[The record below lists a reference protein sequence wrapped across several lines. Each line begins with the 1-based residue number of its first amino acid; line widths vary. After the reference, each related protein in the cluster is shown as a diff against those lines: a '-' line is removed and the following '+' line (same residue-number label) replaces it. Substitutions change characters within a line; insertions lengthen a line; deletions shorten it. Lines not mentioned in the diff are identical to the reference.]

1 MEVSGLKMNVERFD
15 GNNFRQWKFQIK
27 CALRAKGIDI
37 NTGKPK
43 DAKEIEEWKKNDG
56 TAMFIITSAMDYR
69 QIALIENCENA
80 KQIMDKLESIY
91 EQKSEFNKMLVHER
105 FYNYKMNPSDGV
117 AQHISKVE
125 SLAQQLKDS
134 GETISET
141 AIITKIISTL
151 PSKYRSLRQA
161 WMSLEKAQQ
170 TIHNLTARLMD
181 EEASL
186 TAEEENEVALMTA
199 QERQKQ
205 SHEDAAN
212 SRHRFVCYN
221 CNKRGHFARD
231 CRARKPAMRNFNS
244 TSNQDKSNM
253 VAFHVVEN
261 ACALTDCS
269 DDVWLLD
276 SGASVHMTY
285 RKEFFVNLQEYD
297 NDCNRTVKLGNQI
310 ELKVKG
316 VGTVLI
322 KKCLNGQWESN
333 VLKEVLYV
341 PELRRN
347 LFSEG
352 AAMRLGFVI
361 LKKDISAL
369 IYKGNDIVL
378 TATQKSN
385 NLYEMNFKTVIS
397 ASCNAV
403 QATEGSLR
411 VWHERLGHLNMKEI
425 RNMIKN
431 GQLQCNESDIEKFVC
446 EACMYGKQTRIPF
459 HSSLR
464 GELGP
469 GDLIYSDVCGP
480 MSESSV
486 QGMRYFVLFKDAAS
500 SYLYVCFMRHKAEV
514 LDHFKS
520 FNAIVLN
527 RFGHNVGILHSDN
540 GTEYVNN
547 NFKEFL
553 NQNGIVHECT
563 APYTPQQ
570 NGRAE
575 RELRTIVESA
585 RTMLYGRSLPMKL
598 WAEAVGCAVYLLN
611 RTSSSQTPN
620 ISPIEIW
627 SGEKPN
633 IQHLKIFGSY
643 GYVHIPDACRTKWEK
658 KSQKM
663 ILVGYENQNYRMFD
677 PDTNKVRISRDVTF
691 DESNK
696 VSFSKE
702 PVTIECGESAGDVP
716 SQPNVT
722 SEEASSPQSQ
732 EEGDTSYESLRS
744 GDDSDL
750 NYEPPQTVR
759 GAPGVST
766 MTLRPRV
773 PFSYEVNLTESY
785 EPSTYDEAIKCK
797 ESSKWLAAIEEELKA
812 HEENNTWTIIDKTD
826 KKAITSKWIF
836 KIKRNKDGEIEKYK
850 ARLCAR
856 GFSQVKDIDY
866 SETFAPTTRY
876 DSIRMLLSLAAKYN
890 YEIVQFDVKTAFLY
904 GDLEEDIVME
914 IPKGVYA
921 EAGKVCKLNKSLYG
935 LKQAPRCWNIKFT
948 SFLKSFGFV
957 QLDSDS
963 CVFSSHIK
971 NERVLLILYVDDGL
985 IFASNNDTLD
995 IVIKSLKTAFDI
1007 KVLNLNCYVGLE
1019 IRKTEK
1025 SIHLSQ
1031 TNYIEQIIK
1040 RFNMSDAS
1048 ACSTPVDCNIV
1059 MKSSDGEEK
1068 ESVSF
1073 PYREAV
1079 GSLLFL
1085 ALVSRPDIS
1094 YAVNLVCRYVNN
1106 PNSNHVK
1113 AVKQI
1118 IKYLIGTRHFG
1129 IEYKGNADLVGYS
1142 DSDYA
1147 SDVESRKST
1156 TGYLFS
1162 MNNGPITWASRKQQT
1177 IALSTMEAE
1186 FMATCDATKEL
1197 IWLKQFL
1204 YELGEHQNPV
1214 KLYVDNQAA
1223 IRLICNPVYHQ
1234 RSKHIDV
1241 RYKFIREKVEQGTL
1255 IVEYIESSNQL
1266 ADFLTKALSCQK
1278 FSINRNRV
1286 LCLIS
1291 NGPN

>member
-37 NTGKPK
+37 GTEQPK
-43 DAKEIEEWKKNDG
+43 DAKENEEWKKNDG

-69 QIALIENCENA
+69 QIALVENCENA

-105 FYNYKMNPSDGV
+105 FYNYKMIPSDGV

-161 WMSLEKAQQ
+161 WMSLDKNQQ

-186 TAEEENEVALMTA
+186 TAEEQNEVALMTA
-199 QERQKQ
+199 QDKQKQ
-205 SHEDAAN
+205 NQDDAMN
-212 SRHRFVCYN
+212 TRQRFVCYN
-221 CNKRGHFARD
+221 CNKRGHFARE
-231 CRARKPAMRNFNS
+231 CRARKPGPRPPN
-244 TSNQDKSNM
+244 TNQEKSNM
-253 VAFHVVEN
+253 VAFHAVEKV
-261 ACALTDCS
+261 CAATNCN

-285 RKEFFVNLQEYD
+285 RKDFFLYLQEF
-297 NDCNRTVKLGNQI
+297 NSNCNRTVKLGNQI

-322 KKCLNGQWESN
+322 KKCLNGQWETN

-341 PELRRN
+341 PELCRN

-361 LKKDISAL
+361 LKKDTSAL
-369 IYKGNDIVL
+369 IYKDNEVVL

-385 NLYEMNFKTVIS
+385 NLYEMNFKTVSS
-397 ASCNAV
+397 ASCNTV
-403 QATEGSLR
+403 QASEGSLK
-411 VWHERLGHLNMKEI
+411 VWHERLGHLNVKEI
-425 RNMIKN
+425 RKMIKN

-469 GDLIYSDVCGP
+469 GDLVYSDVCGP

-500 SYLYVCFMRHKAEV
+500 SYLYVCFMKHKSEV
-514 LDHFKS
+514 LDHFKT

-527 RFGHNVGILHSDN
+527 KFGHNVGILHSDN

-553 NQNGIVHECT
+553 NQNGTVHECT

-575 RELRTIVESA
+575 REIRTIVESA

-627 SGEKPN
+627 SGEKPD
-633 IQHLKIFGSY
+633 IQHLKIFGSI

-677 PDTNKVRISRDVTF
+677 FDTNKVRISRDVTF
-691 DESNK
+691 DEDSE
-696 VSFSKE
+696 VPFSKT
-702 PVTIECGESAGDVP
+702 PVTVEFVESPCDVISEQIPASGEP
-716 SQPNVT
+716 
-722 SEEASSPQSQ
+722 SSPRSQ
-732 EEGDTSYESLRS
+732 EGDTSYESLRS
-744 GDDSDL
+744 SDDSDL
-750 NYEPPQTVR
+750 TYEPPQTVR
-759 GAPGVST
+759 GASGAPT

-773 PFSYEVNLTESY
+773 PVNYEANLVESY
-785 EPSTYDEAIKCK
+785 EPSTYDEAIKCN
-797 ESSKWLAAIEEELKA
+797 ESSKWLAAIKEELKA

-836 KIKRNKDGEIEKYK
+836 KIKKNKEGAIEKYK

-856 GFSQVKDIDY
+856 GFSQVRDIDY

-876 DSIRMLLSLAAKYN
+876 DSIRVLLSLAAKYN

-904 GDLEEDIVME
+904 GDLDEDIVME
-914 IPKGVYA
+914 IPKGVFA
-921 EAGKVCKLNKSLYG
+921 PAGKVCKLNKSLYG

-963 CVFSSHIK
+963 CVFSSRLN

-985 IFASNNDTLD
+985 IFASNNDSLD
-995 IVIKSLKTAFDI
+995 LVIKALKTTFEI
-1007 KVLNLNCYVGLE
+1007 KVLDLNCYVGLE

-1025 SIHLSQ
+1025 SIIVSQ
-1031 TNYIEQIIK
+1031 ANYTEQIIK
-1040 RFNMSDAS
+1040 KFNMIGAS
-1048 ACSTPVDCNIV
+1048 ACSTPIDCNV
-1059 MKSSDGEEK
+1059 VLKSSDEVEE

-1113 AVKQI
+1113 AVKHI
-1118 IKYLIGTRHFG
+1118 IRYLIGTRYFG
-1129 IEYKGNADLVGYS
+1129 IEYKGSADVVGYS

-1147 SDVESRKST
+1147 SDIETRKST
-1156 TGYLFS
+1156 TGYLFL
-1162 MNNGPITWASRKQQT
+1162 MNNGPITWTSRKQQT

-1186 FMATCDATKEL
+1186 FMAACDATKEL
-1197 IWLKQFL
+1197 LWLKQFL
-1204 YELGEHQNPV
+1204 NELGEP
-1214 KLYVDNQAA
+1214 KSSICLFVDNQAA

-1255 IVEYIESSNQL
+1255 TVEYIESSNQL
-1266 ADFLTKALSCQK
+1266 ADFLTKALTYQK

-1286 LCLIS
+1286 LCLTMNGS
-1291 NGPN
+1291 N